1 MKMRLLLSL
10 AVLPLCALFGS
21 FSAADDGDFSMG
33 IEGGLAYADLGAE
46 NTAQTIAN
54 VTGQTTTYEYDLAT
68 WVGRISGRYQFIEMV
83 GAEIG
88 VFYTGD
94 LDVTYTIPGA
104 SQTEAYSAWGLDGAL
119 VIKDP
124 KFPVFGKIGLH
135 QTEVDGT
142 RTIIIGSNTVSIAD
156 SASGA
161 GILVGIGYEAS
172 KQPWS
177 VTLTY
182 YNNVGGVDEADVTML
197 NFGYRFDFQ

>member
-1 MKMRLLLSL
+1 MRFLISL
-10 AVLPLCALFGS
+10 AAVPFLGLFGG
-21 FSAADDGDFSMG
+21 FSAADEGDFSIG
-33 IEGGLAYADLGAE
+33 VEAGAAFADFGAE

-54 VTGQTTTYEYDLAT
+54 VTGQTTTVEYDLAT

-88 VFYTGD
+88 VFLSGD
-94 LDVTYTIPGA
+94 LDATYTIPGA
-104 SQTEAYSAWGLDGAL
+104 SATEAYSAWGIDGAL
-119 VIKDP
+119 VVKDP

-142 RTIIIGSNTVSIAD
+142 ASVIIGSNTVTVTD
-156 SASGA
+156 SATGA
-161 GILVGIGYEAS
+161 GLLVGIGYEAP

-177 VTLTY
+177 LTLTY
-182 YNNVGGVDEADVTML
+182 YNNVGGVSEADVTML